1 MGGNSLDNSLLT
13 LKNNMKV
20 LSAYLLAVVG
30 GNESPSNSDVAT
42 ILESVGI
49 KMSADESAQL
59 DKLIAD
65 FAEKPLAEVMAAGHE
80 KLAKCGCGGGG
91 GGGAAAAGG
100 DAPAAVEEKKK
111 SSSSSDDGGG
121 GGAMF
126 EEDY

>member
-1 MGGNSLDNSLLT
+1 MCSQ
-13 LKNNMKV
+13 
-20 LSAYLLAVVG
+20 YLLAVVG
-30 GNESPSNSDVAT
+30 GNETPSNSDVVT

-49 KMSADESAQL
+49 KMSDDESAQL

-80 KLAKCGCGGGG
+80 KLAKCGGSGGG

-100 DAPAAVEEKKK
+100 DAPAGDAPAEKKK
-111 SSSSSDDGGG
+111 SSSSSDGGDV
-121 GGAMF
+121 GGAGMF

>member
-1 MGGNSLDNSLLT
+1 MGDNSLLT

-49 KMSADESAQL
+49 KMSSDESAQL

-91 GGGAAAAGG
+91 GGGG

>member
-1 MGGNSLDNSLLT
+1 MGDNSLLT

-49 KMSADESAQL
+49 KMSSDESAQL

-91 GGGAAAAGG
+91 
-100 DAPAAVEEKKK
+100 APAAVEEKKK

-126 EEDY
+126 E